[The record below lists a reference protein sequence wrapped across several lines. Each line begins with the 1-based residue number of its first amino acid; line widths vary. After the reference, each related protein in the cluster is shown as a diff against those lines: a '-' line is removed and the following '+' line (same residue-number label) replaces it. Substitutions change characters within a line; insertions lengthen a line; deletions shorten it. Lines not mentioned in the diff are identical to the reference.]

1 MKFAMK
7 RGMDESDRIVLPKD
21 IRKHYGINAGDEL
34 EFIAI
39 EEGILL
45 KISSSKKETEDTPT
59 ET

>member
-7 RGMDESDRIVLPKD
+7 RCMDESGRIVLPKD

-34 EFIAI
+34 EFIAT

-45 KISSSKKETEDTPT
+45 KISSSKKETEDTPA